1 MASIY
6 LFKTAIRYQ
15 VSPEFI
21 GSRNG
26 VHCQESASSGPVNLK
41 VVPNE
46 SCLGQVTMNQLICTS
61 LPHTHYWHEVGILEV
76 PYYVCPIVTS
86 CSLLSRVQ
94 DFGTLQYI
102 LKVKIILKGLLP

>member
-26 VHCQESASSGPVNLK
+26 VNCQESASTGPVNLK

-46 SCLGQVTMNQLICTS
+46 SCLGQVTMDQLICTS

-76 PYYVCPIVTS
+76 PYVCPIVTS

-94 DFGTLQYI
+94 DVGTLQYI
-102 LKVKIILKGLLP
+102 LKVKIIRKGLLP

>member
-21 GSRNG
+21 GSHG
-26 VHCQESASSGPVNLK
+26 VNCQESASTGPVNLK

-46 SCLGQVTMNQLICTS
+46 SCLGQVTMDQLICTS

-76 PYYVCPIVTS
+76 PYVCPIVTS

-94 DFGTLQYI
+94 DAGTLQYI
-102 LKVKIILKGLLP
+102 LKVKIIRKGLLP